1 MKRAVI
7 GLVLTALLFG
17 ALPTSAG
24 YCAPKEIALRT
35 PQCCCTPSVHDA
47 CAMAC
52 TRESG
57 DQQPDLRA
65 ATTETTLKTVSDSL
79 AYQNLTAPAIHLA
92 AAGSPTATS
101 PASVPRRYLLTCTLR
116 L

>member
-1 MKRAVI
+1 MMRVGI
-7 GLVLTALLFG
+7 GLILTALLFG

-24 YCAPKEIALRT
+24 HCASQQTALRT
-35 PQCCCTPSVHDA
+35 PQCCCTPSVHEA

-65 ATTETTLKTVSDSL
+65 ATTETTLKTVSDPL
-79 AYQNLTAPAIHLA
+79 AYQHLSAPAIHLA
-92 AAGSPTATS
+92 AADSPTATS